1 MCFVVWAVSE
11 SLLCRSEKQNSAE
24 NIPVSRSLYPQS
36 RIVRATAG
44 AKMGFFSKLNVP
56 DEPNQFPP
64 PGEDE
69 QALALEKDWTL
80 EEEVKAKRK

>member
-1 MCFVVWAVSE
+1 M
-11 SLLCRSEKQNSAE
+11 
-24 NIPVSRSLYPQS
+24 
-36 RIVRATAG
+36 RATAG